1 MISKQEPRVLIVDG
15 ENLVQSPHLK
25 EVDEVEKEDVKKKL
39 PTILDI
45 VLRPELFDNATYLS
59 EGVDGRKR
67 IISNE
72 IKDEEDYYDDA
83 DDEDYV
89 IATLDELYNEVEEIY
104 DELYDNAEPVKPQD
118 IVKGKSTSKPTI
130 LEPSGEKE
138 KSKSGEDS
146 VLFPSSKATDDT
158 SNLDNLESEEK
169 EFHEGSGAAEGDDD
183 IEAQTDSTRIEFPRT
198 LDIMQDDI
206 ENDVDYDYPVMD
218 IPMSNALKGAV
229 SSKVLSPHNRLFPM
243 PSPTSQIEIDE
254 MNIQKIAPRNNL
266 RANDPDSDERK
277 CYCPCKCTEE
287 HSGPTSENNVITT
300 ESSRT
305 SAHTTG

>member
-1 MISKQEPRVLIVDG
+1 MLIVDG

-25 EVDEVEKEDVKKKL
+25 EVTEIEKDDVKKKL

-45 VLRPELFDNATYLS
+45 VLRPELFDNATFLS
-59 EGVDGRKR
+59 EGVDGKKG

-72 IKDEEDYYDDA
+72 IKDEEDYYDDT

-118 IVKGKSTSKPTI
+118 ITKSKTTLKPSL
-130 LEPSGEKE
+130 LEPSGEEE
-138 KSKSGEDS
+138 KSKLGEDS
-146 VLFPSSKATDDT
+146 VLFPSSKATDDK
-158 SNLDNLESEEK
+158 SNLDNFDSEEN
-169 EFHEGSGAAEGDDD
+169 EFVEGSGNAEGDDD

-198 LDIMQDDI
+198 LDIIKEDF
-206 ENDVDYDYPVMD
+206 ENDVDNDYPEMD
-218 IPMSNALKGAV
+218 IPVSNTLKGAV
-229 SSKVLSPHNRLFPM
+229 DSIQLSPHNRLFPM
-243 PSPTSQIEIDE
+243 PSPTSQIKID
-254 MNIQKIAPRNNL
+254 MVNIQQIASRNKL
-266 RANDPDSDERK
+266 RTNDPDAEERK

-287 HSGPTSENNVITT
+287 HTGPISENNVITT